1 MLLPAEMAHLAEY
14 ISAAGSFSG
23 SSSELAGEL
32 KQMFG
37 GSISVKGIAQA
48 MNKWETELLEND
60 VSFRHRRSN
69 GKRIVE
75 VFPSESAASD
85 VSAECMRSV
94 GCG

>member
-1 MLLPAEMAHLAEY
+1 
-14 ISAAGSFSG
+14 
-23 SSSELAGEL
+23 
-32 KQMFG
+32 
-37 GSISVKGIAQA
+37 

-75 VFPSESAASD
+75 VFVSESAVSD